1 MNELIKIE
9 IVEGSQVIDSRIVA
23 EGLGVK
29 HKTLLETIR
38 KYQTELE
45 SISLLPF
52 ETAAV
57 SEEGSRGTKY
67 ITFCYLNE
75 LQCHFIA
82 TLSRNT
88 SQVVAFKLGL
98 VKAFH
103 TAKQEIEFLKEVIE
117 ESEDVL
123 SKKRK
128 IYKKQGY
135 SDNWIEK
142 RLESME
148 VRNELEALWRTRG
161 IDNPRYFAILTS
173 IISKETFGISPTQH
187 KKIKGLKNQ
196 NLRDHMT
203 NTELAFITL
212 AEAATTEIS
221 EADNAQTYQELKQSS
236 KKGGNIAKEA
246 RKMLEAKTGKNI
258 VSSLN
263 FLPKNRDKYLKK

>member
-1 MNELIKIE
+1 MNELVKIE
-9 IVEGSQVIDSRIVA
+9 LIEGNQVVDSRVIA
-23 EGLGVK
+23 EGLGIK

-45 SISLLPF
+45 SLGRVAF
-52 ETAAV
+52 ETATL
-57 SEEGSRGTKY
+57 STKGGNQLFS
-67 ITFCYLNE
+67 FCYLNE
-75 LQCHFIA
+75 LQCNFVV

-88 SQVVAFKLGL
+88 PQVVSFKLAL
-98 VKAFH
+98 VKAFY
-103 TAKQEIEFLKEVIE
+103 AAQKEIDFLKEVIE

-123 SKKRK
+123 TKKRK

-142 RLESME
+142 RLESIE
-148 VRNELEALWRTRG
+148 VRNELEALWRTKG

-173 IISKETFGISPTQH
+173 IISKETFDITPTEH
-187 KKIKGLKNQ
+187 KKLKNLKSQ

-212 AEAATTEIS
+212 AEAATKEIS
-221 EADNAQTYQELKQSS
+221 EAEDAQTYQELKGAS
-236 KKGGNIAKEA
+236 KKGGSIAKEA
-246 RKMLEAKTGKNI
+246 RKMLEAKTGKKI

>member
-1 MNELIKIE
+1 MNQIIEIE
-9 IVEGSQVIDSRIVA
+9 IVEGNQVIDSRIVA
-23 EGLGVK
+23 EGLGIK
-29 HKTLLETIR
+29 HKTLISTIR

-45 SISLLPF
+45 TISLLPF

-57 SEEGSRGTKY
+57 NEEGSRGTKY
-67 ITFCYLNE
+67 VTFCYLNE
-75 LQCHFIA
+75 LQCNFVV

-88 SQVVAFKLGL
+88 SQVVAFKLAL

-103 TAKQEIEFLKEVIE
+103 NAKQEIELLREVIE

-123 SKKRK
+123 DKKRR
-128 IYKKQGY
+128 IYKKRGY

-142 RLESME
+142 RLESIE
-148 VRNELEALWRTRG
+148 VRNELEALWRSRG
-161 IDNPRYFAILTS
+161 IDNPRYFAILSS
-173 IISKETFGISPTQH
+173 IISKETFDVTPSQH
-187 KKIKGLKNQ
+187 KKLKGLKSQ

-221 EADNAQTYQELKQSS
+221 EADDAQTYQELKESS
-236 KKGGNIAKEA
+236 KKGGNIAKQA
-246 RKMLEAKTGKNI
+246 RQMLEAKTGKKV

>member
-9 IVEGSQVIDSRIVA
+9 IVEGNQVIDSRVVA
-23 EGLGVK
+23 EGLGIQ
-29 HKTLLETIR
+29 HRAFIATIR
-38 KYQTELE
+38 KYQTELD
-45 SISLLPF
+45 SISLMLF

-57 SEEGSRGTKY
+57 NEEGNRGTKY
-67 ITFCYLNE
+67 TTFCYLNE
-75 LQCHFIA
+75 LQCHFVA

-88 SQVVAFKLGL
+88 PQVVAFKLGL

-103 TAKQEIEFLKEVIE
+103 SAKQEIEFLKEVIE

-123 SKKRK
+123 TKKRK

-148 VRNELEALWRTRG
+148 VRNELESLWRTRG

-173 IISKETFGISPTQH
+173 IISKETFGITPTQH
-187 KKIKGLKNQ
+187 KKIKGLKSQ
-196 NLRDHMT
+196 GLRDHMT

-236 KKGGNIAKEA
+236 KKGGSIAKEA